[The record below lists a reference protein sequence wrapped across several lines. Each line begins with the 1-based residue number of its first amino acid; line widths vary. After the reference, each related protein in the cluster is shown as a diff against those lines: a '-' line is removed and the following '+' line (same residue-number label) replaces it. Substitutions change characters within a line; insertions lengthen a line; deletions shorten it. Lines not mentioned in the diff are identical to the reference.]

1 MVTKIINNAKIEV
14 KEYEVK
20 NPQTYVAHRSKIRLA
35 KKMGQ
40 IDVDPLFKLPRLPA
54 EAVKDL
60 AEELSEFE
68 LPARQLDAK
77 VIDEFHSQNS
87 EIHHRGRD
95 HSSSISSEPPV
106 IPQNNCHAQALQQVQ
121 KKVKMTLSSHLSSH
135 LAQLSPMV
143 AAPRNYLILISK

>member
-1 MVTKIINNAKIEV
+1 MRASEDVRIRRQFRSYKKPQDEICVGDCMYCVAQGNSQKLQLQWSGPVMVTKIINNAKIEV

-60 AEELSEFE
+60 AEELSE
-68 LPARQLDAK
+68 
-77 VIDEFHSQNS
+77 
-87 EIHHRGRD
+87 
-95 HSSSISSEPPV
+95 
-106 IPQNNCHAQALQQVQ
+106 
-121 KKVKMTLSSHLSSH
+121 
-135 LAQLSPMV
+135 
-143 AAPRNYLILISK
+143 